1 MKLSYRHTARACY
14 LGCVTQAIAVNL
26 APILFVIFQDQYGLS
41 LEQIGRL
48 ILINFSTQ
56 IFADVVTTK
65 YIHRAGFRPA
75 ALAAL
80 ALNVAG
86 LSMLSVLPA
95 AFQNPYSGLVIAVV
109 VYSFGSGIIE
119 VIISPIVESLPG
131 DEKASAMS
139 LLHSF
144 YCWGQVLVVALT
156 SSFIR
161 VFGAASWQWLP
172 VLWAC
177 VPLFTCILF
186 IKVPLVPPV
195 HETAK
200 TPIKSLLKSKMFIP
214 ALVMM
219 ACAGSSELTMSQW
232 SSLFAER
239 GLGVDKLTGDILGMC
254 LFAVLMG
261 TGRIL
266 HSVFGHRVN
275 LRKILLISSAMC
287 VACYAITVFV
297 NNALISLISCAL
309 CGLSVALLWPGT
321 LSLTAARFPLG
332 GAAMFGM
339 LAIGG
344 DVGASIGPWLAGV
357 VSNAA
362 QHMRADVDQFGLR
375 LGLLTGMIFPL
386 TMFII
391 LLIDLKRKN
400 SVK

>member
-1 MKLSYRHTARACY
+1 MKLSYRHTAKACY

-41 LEQIGRL
+41 LEQLGRL
-48 ILINFSTQ
+48 ILINFTTQ
-56 IFADVVTTK
+56 IIADVITTK
-65 YIHRAGFRPA
+65 YIHRVGYRPA
-75 ALAAL
+75 ALTAL
-80 ALNVAG
+80 ALNFVG
-86 LSMLSVLPA
+86 LNMLSAMPA

-109 VYSFGSGIIE
+109 FYSFGSGIIE

-161 VFGAASWQWLP
+161 IFGAASWQWLP

-177 VPLFTCILF
+177 VPLFTCIMF
-186 IKVPLVPPV
+186 IKVPLVPPI
-195 HETAK
+195 HEKAK
-200 TPIKSLLKSKMFIP
+200 TSIKTLLKSNIFLL
-214 ALVMM
+214 ALIMM

-254 LFAVLMG
+254 LFAALMG

-266 HSVFGHRVN
+266 YSVYGHKVS
-275 LRKILLISSAMC
+275 LRKTLLTSSAMC

-297 NNALISLISCAL
+297 SNSLISLISCAL
-309 CGLSVALLWPGT
+309 CGLSVALMWPGT

-332 GAAMFGM
+332 GAAMFGV

-344 DVGASIGPWLAGV
+344 DIGASIGPWLAGV
-357 VSNAA
+357 VSNAT
-362 QHMRADVDQFGLR
+362 QHMRADVNQFGLR
-375 LGLLTGMIFPL
+375 LGLMTGMIFPL
-386 TMFII
+386 IMFII
-391 LLIDLKRKN
+391 LLIDLKREK
-400 SVK
+400 SLK